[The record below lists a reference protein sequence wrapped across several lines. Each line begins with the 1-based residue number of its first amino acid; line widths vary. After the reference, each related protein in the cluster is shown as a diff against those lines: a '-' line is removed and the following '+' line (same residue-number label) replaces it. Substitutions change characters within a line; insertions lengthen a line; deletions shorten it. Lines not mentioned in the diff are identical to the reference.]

1 MVLDRRAFIDVLTC
15 DGFFLKDRVS
25 PLDAQSL
32 VTLWRGLPKK
42 TLDPN
47 RTRAPDAARRG
58 AADAEYVDVEA
69 LFALLGV
76 PWVEETNDA

>member
-1 MVLDRRAFIDVLTC
+1 MNGGIFHLSIFFDDDLN
-15 DGFFLKDRVS
+15 DGGVQLR
-25 PLDAQSL
+25 L

-47 RTRAPDAARRG
+47 RTRAPDAARRAA

-76 PWVEETNDA
+76 PLVEETNDA